1 MSQSKQIKQSERLLR
16 IESPLGEDALVL
28 RRLRVREAI
37 STPFLIEAEVLS
49 QNEDLGPGDLVGK
62 EIACVVQMQSVPSR
76 RFHGVV
82 RSFGRTGALGRG
94 YTVYRLEAV
103 PYLWNLSRTADCR
116 IFQEKTALDILR
128 TLLSEGGVQPYEIRE
143 GGRPPAKPRPYVVQY
158 NETDLAFLER
168 LIAEIGFG
176 YCFRPGGGPHE
187 TLFCGGAD
195 SWPNVPGG
203 TYLVH
208 PTDTRLDVLGSWQPA
223 GRLPPAAAVSWDT
236 DLLKLKGAKRTR
248 SSSTLPY
255 AGDASKWEIY
265 LAPGGQAAQDDTDP
279 ARLLMEAAEAEAERF
294 TTSSTDPNLFA
305 GGKMK
310 VDTGAGGGTFL
321 ITEILHEAYDETQ
334 LAQGGKD
341 DYRSSLTVMKADRP
355 WRPSRPR
362 ARPAMPGLQRAVVT
376 GPAGEEIHTDQHG
389 RIKIQFL
396 WDRYGK
402 NDENS
407 SCWVRVLQPM
417 AGRWGGTW
425 FLPRL
430 GDEVLVGFIDGE
442 ADRPVV
448 VGSLYNAEAPPL
460 WPLPG
465 EKTKT
470 GIRTRSSK
478 GGGGDNFNMISL
490 DDRKGAEHFEVQ
502 AEKDLTILVKNDRT
516 ETIRRHRTETVD
528 GKHTATVKDDFS
540 TTVTQ
545 GNHALQVKMGH
556 IGTKADM
563 GDISTKASLGK
574 IEMEA
579 MQSITLKVGQSK
591 LTVDQTGITLE
602 GMMITAKAQLMLQT
616 EAGAMA
622 THKGSAMLT
631 IKGGI
636 VMIN

>member
-1 MSQSKQIKQSERLLR
+1 MSASKPISQEGRLLR
-16 IESPLGEDALVL
+16 IDSPLGKDALIL

-49 QNEDLGPGDLVGK
+49 QSEDLGPADLIGK
-62 EIACVVQMQSVPSR
+62 EIACTVQMQHVPSR
-76 RFHGVV
+76 RFHGIV
-82 RSFGRTGALGRG
+82 RAFGRTGALGRG
-94 YTVYRLEAV
+94 YTVYRIEAV
-103 PYLWNLSRTADCR
+103 PQLWNLSRTSDCR
-116 IFQEKTALDILR
+116 IFQEKSVLDILR
-128 TLLSEGGVQPYEIRE
+128 LLLDEGGVQPYEIRT
-143 GGRPPAKPRPYVVQY
+143 GARPEPKPRPYVVQY

-168 LIAEIGFG
+168 LLAEIGFG

-187 TLFCGGAD
+187 TLFCGGPDA
-195 SWPNVPGG
+195 WPNVPGG
-203 TYLVH
+203 TYKVH
-208 PTDTRLDVLGSWQPA
+208 PTDTRLDVLATWQPA
-223 GRLPPAAAVSWDT
+223 GRLPPAGAASWDT
-236 DLLKLKGAKRTR
+236 DLLKVKVAKRAM
-248 SSSTLPY
+248 SGSALPY
-255 AGDASKWEIY
+255 AGSAGQWEIY
-265 LAPGGQAAQDDTDP
+265 VAPGGQAAQEDADP

-294 TTSSTDPNLFA
+294 TTTSTDPNLFA

-310 VDTGAGGGTFL
+310 VDTGTGTGTYL

-341 DYRSSLTVMKADRP
+341 DYRSSLTVMTADRP

-362 ARPAMPGLQRAVVT
+362 ARPVMPGLQRAIVT
-376 GPAGEEIHTDQHG
+376 GPAGEEIHPDQYG
-389 RIKIQFL
+389 RIKVQFL

-407 SCWVRVLQPM
+407 SCWIRVLQPM

-425 FLPRL
+425 FLPRV

-448 VGSLYNAEAPPL
+448 VGSLYNGEAPPP

-465 EKTKT
+465 ERTKT

-478 GGGGDNFNMISL
+478 GGGADNFNMIAL
-490 DDRKGAEHFEVQ
+490 DDKKGAERFEVQ

-516 ETIRRHRTETVD
+516 ETIRRHRTETVE

-556 IGTKADM
+556 ISTKADM

-579 MQSITLKVGQSK
+579 LQSITLKVGQSK
-591 LTVDQTGITLE
+591 LTLDQTGITLE
-602 GMMITAKAQLMLQT
+602 GMIITAKAELMLQT
-616 EAGAMA
+616 ESGAMA
-622 THKGSAMLT
+622 THKGGAMLT

-636 VMIN
+636 VLIN